1 MAIVNPRAPDSPP
14 IPSSYLYPY
23 PCVLQSKKIIKKK
36 EVMSLR
42 DGWVVWWMDGC
53 GEEWID
59 GQRTYIIYKEGSY
72 FMYSCRISQHK
83 QFYSLGWFPL
93 FRTDG
98 WGGGEDLCDVV
109 AGCMDCRMREWL
121 HRSTTFYLK
130 SRYLY
135 YNGRQSFFPRR
146 VDLQNFAQTI
156 NKLVDVV
163 GWDGWREG
171 QMSRL
176 YSL

>member
-1 MAIVNPRAPDSPP
+1 MKCTSVQQVFQRRSVLVLVCPACMIIVNPRAPDSPP

-23 PCVLQSKKIIKKK
+23 PCVLQSKKMKKKKK

-93 FRTDG
+93 FRTNG
-98 WGGGEDLCDVV
+98 WVGGGRIVW
-109 AGCMDCRMREWL
+109 CRCGMYGLSNEGM
-121 HRSTTFYLK
+121 TA
-130 SRYLY
+130 
-135 YNGRQSFFPRR
+135 Q
-146 VDLQNFAQTI
+146 VDYILSKKQVFV
-156 NKLVDVV
+156 L
-163 GWDGWREG
+163 
-171 QMSRL
+171 
-176 YSL
+176 